1 MMILPDSRNLLPIV
15 SSSYSLFLIFY
26 MQDTNSDMSTKYSGG
41 HQQYFWEAFPTGVSD
56 ALRTTYLFTYLD
68 AREGRP
74 SLLELF
80 EDYWPR
86 LKEYQ
91 VFEVHICHA
100 HRYPLL

>member
-1 MMILPDSRNLLPIV
+1 MKP
-15 SSSYSLFLIFY
+15 LISHA
-26 MQDTNSDMSTKYSGG
+26 DTNSDMSTKYSGG
-41 HQQYFWEAFPTGVSD
+41 HQQYFWEAFPTGESD

-91 VFEVHICHA
+91 VLATFRRLCVYKRKCA
-100 HRYPLL
+100 WM